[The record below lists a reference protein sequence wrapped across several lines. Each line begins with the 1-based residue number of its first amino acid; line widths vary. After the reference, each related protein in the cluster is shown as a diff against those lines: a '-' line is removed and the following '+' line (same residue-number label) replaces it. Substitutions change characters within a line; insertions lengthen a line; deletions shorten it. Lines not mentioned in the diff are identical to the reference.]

1 MSDPIPRVPPKPTND
16 TPQPSTTAKNDH
28 PTASGVQAL
37 IDTLREQ
44 GVTAGQAEAERIIS
58 TAKRDA
64 EALVESAKRDAA
76 RIRESA
82 KHEIDNERHAAHE
95 ALQLAAR
102 DTALELKSHL
112 VSRFR
117 SQLGKLVHGTLHDPE
132 VLKAVLLELAAT
144 TREHLEQ
151 DHHDKP
157 TRILIHTDAK
167 QTGDPLAELT
177 RSVARDLLKDSVTIA
192 ADPSHKRAGMR
203 VQIANEDVE
212 IDLSDAAVT
221 DLLAQHLLPRFR
233 DLLEGTL

>member
-1 MSDPIPRVPPKPTND
+1 MSDPIPRVPPQPTD
-16 TPQPSTTAKNDH
+16 KDAH

-44 GVTAGQAEAERIIS
+44 GVTAGQAEAERIIA
-58 TAKRDA
+58 TAKREA
-64 EALVESAKRDAA
+64 EALVDSAKRDAA

-82 KHEIDNERHAAHE
+82 KHEVDNERRAAHE

-117 SQLGKLVHGTLHDPE
+117 SELGKLVHDTLRDPE
-132 VLKAVLLELAAT
+132 VLKAVLLELARD
-144 TREHLEQ
+144 TRERLEQ
-151 DHHDKP
+151 DHADKP
-157 TRILIHTDAK
+157 TRILIHTAANQTDAG
-167 QTGDPLAELT
+167 QTDDPLAELT
-177 RSVARDLLKDSVTIA
+177 RSVARDMLKDGITIA
-192 ADPSHKRAGMR
+192 ADPSRKRAGMR
-203 VQIANEDVE
+203 VQIADEDVE
-212 IDLSDAAVT
+212 VDLSDAAVS